1 MPRLDLSSKV
11 NRLLCRIGDKHQS
24 EAHNSQRDDDIV
36 RSGGQ
41 SINIFDYY
49 LAPYVLK
56 SFNKEYK
63 KYLNYLDRNEDFQEF
78 ESIAQAKELIKNED
92 YDKVYKETEKLTYQ
106 AMEAFIH
113 NMCSLNSRAGQRQAR

>member
-78 ESIAQAKELIKNED
+78 
-92 YDKVYKETEKLTYQ
+92 
-106 AMEAFIH
+106 
-113 NMCSLNSRAGQRQAR
+113 

>member
-1 MPRLDLSSKV
+1 MPRLDLLSKV
-11 NRLLCRIGDKHQS
+11 NRLLCRVGDKHQS
-24 EAHNSQRDDDIV
+24 EAHNSQRDDNIV

-41 SINIFDYY
+41 SIPLFDYY

-63 KYLNYLDRNEDFQEF
+63 KYLSYLDRENEFREFDSIAEAKEIMKEEDF
-78 ESIAQAKELIKNED
+78 
-92 YDKVYKETEKLTYQ
+92 DKVYKGTEQLTYQ